1 MAEPATQGQFSV
13 AKVEADY
20 ASGNDLKSATLQS
33 IASGMRVAGVPYV
46 ALGTLDISPPGK
58 DPATG
63 LVRVGVTVNA
73 KVYNVSKA
81 IPSTQAAVG
90 PVQFAGVGPDDA
102 TARGSALKLAA
113 TNAARELGSQLTAK
127 GMR

>member
-1 MAEPATQGQFSV
+1 MFNFKIAV
-13 AKVEADY
+13 A
-20 ASGNDLKSATLQS
+20 SAIL
-33 IASGMRVAGVPYV
+33 
-46 ALGTLDISPPGK
+46 ALGACTGAHAQFALPSLPGVMNLLGGSGSSGS
-58 DPATG
+58 DLGGQQDA